1 MQTAAD
7 TPHPSD
13 TRLLPLLRR
22 AERSITS
29 RLVERLRE
37 AGFTG
42 LTATHGNVFPY
53 IERDGSRVA
62 DMARRAGVTKQ
73 TMAEFVNLLEQQGY
87 VERRPDPADQRAKLV
102 ALTPLGAD
110 VVRVAG
116 AAIREAEAEWES
128 AIGSDGMARL
138 RDLLAKAP
146 TAAPR

>member
-1 MQTAAD
+1 MQTPAD
-7 TPHPSD
+7 PAHKSEI
-13 TRLLPLLRR
+13 RLLPLLRR
-22 AERSITS
+22 AERSITNH
-29 RLVERLRE
+29 LVGRLRE

-53 IERDGSRVA
+53 IAPDGSRVA

-73 TMAEFVNLLEQQGY
+73 TMAEFVSLLEQQGY
-87 VERRPDPADQRAKLV
+87 VERRPDPIDQRAKLV

-116 AAIREAEAEWES
+116 AAIREAEAQWELV
-128 AIGSDGMARL
+128 IGPDEMARL

-146 TAAPR
+146 TAPQP